1 MLQGLVDGLVGVADG
16 DVFADEGDA
25 AGAAGL
31 GGAADEAI
39 PGGVAD
45 GADGEAEDFEDAGVS
60 TEGTNYDTVLLYQE
74 RETGYEDYYREF
86 YMFSVSNGE
95 FLFTYETSL
104 PTPLPNIDQYA
115 NELIAYCSPEYATNP
130 PYPLDL

>member
-1 MLQGLVDGLVGVADG
+1 MRFQSERAESKNDTRDIVAKL
-16 DVFADEGDA
+16 AEN
-25 AGAAGL
+25 
-31 GGAADEAI
+31 I
-39 PGGVAD
+39 PNLNDMKPVA
-45 GADGEAEDFEDAGVS
+45 ELTPQDFQDAGVS

-74 RETGYEDYYREF
+74 RENGYENYREF

-104 PTPLPNIDQYA
+104 PTPLANIEQYA
-115 NELIAYCSPEYATNP
+115 SELIAYCSPEYATNP